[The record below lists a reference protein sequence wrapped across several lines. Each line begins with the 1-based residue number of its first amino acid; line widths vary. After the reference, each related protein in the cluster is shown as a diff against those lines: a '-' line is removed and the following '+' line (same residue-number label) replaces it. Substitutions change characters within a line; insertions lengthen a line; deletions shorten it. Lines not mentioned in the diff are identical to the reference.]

1 MALEQDHGGRPSELE
16 LPAPG
21 PGNMIAT
28 GPDGRTAIVIGVRT
42 PFVKAGTAF
51 RRYNARDLAVHATDA
66 LLERSELAGEQV
78 DELIF
83 GNVVLDPRMPHLAR
97 EIVFASRLPASVRA
111 LTLVDNCI
119 TGTSAIG
126 VVMADILT
134 GRAERGIAGGVESLS
149 NPAVL
154 YSRAASRKFV
164 DLGGARNLGGR
175 IRAALRLRP
184 RDFWPEAPA
193 IAEPSTGLTMGEH
206 CELMVKEWSIGREAQ
221 DTLACRSHHN
231 ADAATRDGRLG
242 AEIAPVDGIDRDGL
256 VRPDTSVEELAKLR
270 PVFDRSPAGTIT
282 AGSSSPLTDGAAA
295 VLLMSE
301 RRAEREGREPL
312 AFIKAL
318 ANASIDPADGLLM
331 GPGVA
336 VPRLLAATGLS
347 LADMDV
353 VEMHEAFA
361 GQVLCNLKAWE
372 LGWREPAIGRVAP
385 ERLNPMGS
393 SIAVGHPF
401 AATGVRIVVTL
412 ANELARRSARY
423 GLVSICGAGATAV
436 AMILERP

>member
-1 MALEQDHGGRPSELE
+1 VNPS
-16 LPAPG
+16 
-21 PGNMIAT
+21 
-28 GPDGRTAIVIGVRT
+28 GPDGRIAVVEGVRT
-42 PFVKAGTAF
+42 PFARAGTVFKDYDAK
-51 RRYNARDLAVHATDA
+51 ALAVHCVDA
-66 LLERSELAGEQV
+66 LLNRAELPTEHV

-83 GNVVLDPRMPHLAR
+83 GNVLLDPRTPHLAR
-97 EIVFASRLPASVRA
+97 EIVFASRLPAAVRA
-111 LTLVDNCI
+111 LTIVDNCI

-126 VVMADILT
+126 AIMADIQT
-134 GRAERGIAGGVESLS
+134 RRADVGIAGGVESLS

-154 YSRAASRKFV
+154 FTRAASRKFI
-164 DLGGARNLGGR
+164 DIAAARGLGGR
-175 IRAALRLRP
+175 LRGALGLRP

-206 CELMVKEWSIGREAQ
+206 CELMVKQWSIGRGEQ
-221 DTLACRSHHN
+221 DALAWRSHHN
-231 ADAATRDGRLG
+231 AHAATEDGRLG
-242 AEIAPVDGIDRDGL
+242 AEIAALDGISGDGL
-256 VRPDTSVEELAKLR
+256 IRPDTSIEQLAALP
-270 PVFDRSPAGTIT
+270 PVFDRSGAGTIT
-282 AGSSSPLTDGAAA
+282 AGSSSPLTDGAAC

-312 AFIKAL
+312 AFIKAMG
-318 ANASIDPADGLLM
+318 NASIDPGDGLLM

-336 VPRLLAATGLS
+336 VPQLLDETALT
-347 LADMDV
+347 LADMDI

-372 LGWREPAIGRVAP
+372 LGWRHAAIGRVAG
-385 ERLNPMGS
+385 ERLNPLGS

-436 AMILERP
+436 AMILER